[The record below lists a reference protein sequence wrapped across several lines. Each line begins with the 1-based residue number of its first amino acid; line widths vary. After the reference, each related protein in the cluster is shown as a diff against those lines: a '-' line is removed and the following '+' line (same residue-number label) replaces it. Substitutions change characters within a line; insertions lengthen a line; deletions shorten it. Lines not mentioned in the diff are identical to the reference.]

1 MIHDRHFILIVG
13 GILAFLSVASI
24 IGWLLAQRQTGDSG
38 RATVENLNA
47 RIRAWWVMVAVL
59 AVALALGW
67 TTTIILF
74 GLLSF
79 YALREFL
86 SLTPTK
92 PADHWPLL
100 AAFYVFL
107 PAQYV
112 LIGWDWYG
120 LFSILIPVYGY
131 LLLPILGV
139 VRGDTGDYVLRM
151 ARIQWGV
158 VLAVYCISHAPAL
171 LLLQIPGYEGRS
183 ALLLVY
189 LIVVVQLSDVM
200 QYVFGKLF
208 GKTKIAPVV
217 SPSKTVEG
225 LIGGV
230 AAAVAIGTGL
240 YWMTPFTPLQAM
252 GLSAVIATMGFFGGL
267 VLSAAKRSLGAK
279 DWGTAIEGH
288 GGVLDRLDS
297 VCFAAPIFFHLT
309 RFWFTV

>member
-1 MIHDRHFILIVG
+1 MIHDRHFLLVVG
-13 GILAFLSVASI
+13 GILAFLTVASV
-24 IGWLLAQRQTGDSG
+24 IGWLLAQRATNESG

-59 AVALALGW
+59 AGALAFGW
-67 TTTIILF
+67 TTTIVLF

-107 PAQYV
+107 PLQYV

-158 VLAVYCISHAPAL
+158 MLAVYCISHAPAL

-208 GKTKIAPVV
+208 GKTKVAPIV

-225 LIGGV
+225 LLGGG
-230 AAAVAIGTGL
+230 AAAVAIGTAL
-240 YWMTPFTPLQAM
+240 YWMTPFSPLQAM
-252 GLSAVIATMGFFGGL
+252 GLSAVIAAMGFFGGL
-267 VLSAAKRSLGAK
+267 VLSAAKRSMGVK
-279 DWGTAIEGH
+279 DWGSAIEGH

>member
-1 MIHDRHFILIVG
+1 MIHDRHFLLVVG
-13 GILAFLSVASI
+13 GILAFLTVASAM
-24 IGWLLAQRQTGDSG
+24 GWLLAR
-38 RATVENLNA
+38 RAGEGSRDTVENLNA

-59 AVALALGW
+59 AGALALGA
-67 TTTIILF
+67 TATVVLF

-100 AAFYVFL
+100 AAFYLFL

-120 LFSILIPVYGY
+120 LFSILIPVYAF

-139 VRGDTGDYVLRM
+139 VRGDTEDYVLRM

-158 VLAVYCISHAPAL
+158 MLAVYCISHAPAL
-171 LLLQIPGYEGRS
+171 LLLPIPGYEGKTP
-183 ALLLVY
+183 LLLVY

-208 GKTKIAPVV
+208 GRTKVAPVV

-225 LIGGV
+225 LVGGV

-240 YWMTPFTPLQAM
+240 YWLTPFTPLQAM
-252 GLSAVIATMGFFGGL
+252 GLSAVIAVMGFFGGL
-267 VLSAAKRSLGAK
+267 VLSAAKRSLGVK
-279 DWGTAIEGH
+279 DWGASIEGH

-309 RFWFTV
+309 RYWFTP

>member
-1 MIHDRHFILIVG
+1 MIGDRHFLYLVG
-13 GILAFLSVASI
+13 GILAFLTIASI
-24 IGWLLAQRQTGDSG
+24 VGWLLAGRATSDSG

-47 RIRAWWVMVAVL
+47 RIRAWWVMVAIL
-59 AVALALGW
+59 AGALALGW
-67 TTTIILF
+67 TTTIVLF

-120 LFSILIPVYGY
+120 LFSILIPVYAY

-139 VRGDTGDYVLRM
+139 VRGDTEDYVLRM

-158 VLAVYCISHAPAL
+158 MLAVYCISHAPAL

-208 GKTKIAPVV
+208 GKTKVAPVV

-225 LIGGV
+225 LVGGG
-230 AAAVAIGTGL
+230 AAAVAIGTAL

-252 GLSAVIATMGFFGGL
+252 GLSAVIAGMGFFGGL
-267 VLSAAKRSLGAK
+267 VLSAAKRSMGVK
-279 DWGTAIEGH
+279 DWGSAIEGH

>member
-1 MIHDRHFILIVG
+1 MIHDRHFLLVVG
-13 GILAFLSVASI
+13 GILAFLTVASA
-24 IGWLLAQRQTGDSG
+24 IGWLLAR
-38 RATVENLNA
+38 RAGEGSRDTVENLNA

-59 AVALALGW
+59 AGALALGA
-67 TTTIILF
+67 TATVVLF

-100 AAFYVFL
+100 AAFYLFL

-120 LFSILIPVYGY
+120 LFSILIPVYAF

-139 VRGDTGDYVLRM
+139 VRGDTEDYVLRM

-158 VLAVYCISHAPAL
+158 MLAVYCISHAPAL
-171 LLLQIPGYEGRS
+171 LLLPIPGYEGKTP
-183 ALLLVY
+183 LLLVY

-208 GKTKIAPVV
+208 GRTKVAPVV

-225 LIGGV
+225 LVGGV

-240 YWMTPFTPLQAM
+240 YWLTPFTPLQAM
-252 GLSAVIATMGFFGGL
+252 GLSAVIAVMGFFGGL
-267 VLSAAKRSLGAK
+267 VLSAAKRSLGVK
-279 DWGTAIEGH
+279 DWGASIEGH

-309 RFWFTV
+309 RYWFTP

>member
-1 MIHDRHFILIVG
+1 MIHDRHFLMIVG
-13 GILAFLSVASI
+13 GILAFLTVASV
-24 IGWLLAQRQTGDSG
+24 IGWLLAQRATSESG

-59 AVALALGW
+59 AGSLALGW
-67 TTTIILF
+67 TTTIVLF

-139 VRGDTGDYVLRM
+139 VRGDTDDYVLRM

-158 VLAVYCISHAPAL
+158 MLAVYCISHAPAL

-208 GKTKIAPVV
+208 GKTKVAPVV

-225 LIGGV
+225 LLGGG
-230 AAAVAIGTGL
+230 AAAVAIGTAL
-240 YWMTPFTPLQAM
+240 YWMTPFSPLQAM
-252 GLSAVIATMGFFGGL
+252 GLSAVIAAMGFFGGL
-267 VLSAAKRSLGAK
+267 VLSAAKRSMGVK
-279 DWGTAIEGH
+279 DWGSAIEGH

>member
-1 MIHDRHFILIVG
+1 MHDPHFRLLVA
-13 GILAFLSVASI
+13 GILVFLSLASAV
-24 IGWLLAQRQTGDSG
+24 GWVLGRRATSESA

-47 RIRAWWVMVAVL
+47 RIRAWWVMVAIL
-59 AVALALGW
+59 AGALALGW
-67 TTTIILF
+67 TATIVLF

-100 AAFYVFL
+100 AAFYLFL
-107 PAQYV
+107 PAQYL
-112 LIGWDWYG
+112 LIGRAWYG
-120 LFSILIPVYGY
+120 LFSILIPVYAY

-139 VRGDTGDYVLRM
+139 VRGDTQDYVLRM

-158 VLAVYCISHAPAL
+158 MLAVYCLSHAPAL
-171 LLLQIPGYEGRS
+171 LVLRIDGFEGRS
-183 ALLLVY
+183 PLLLVY

-208 GKTKIAPVV
+208 GRIKIAPLV

-225 LIGGV
+225 LVGGGL
-230 AAAVAIGTGL
+230 AAIAIGTGL
-240 YWMTPFTPLQAM
+240 YWLTPFTPLQAM
-252 GLSAVIATMGFFGGL
+252 GLSAVIAIMGFFGGL
-267 VLSAAKRSLGAK
+267 VLSAAKRSIGVK
-279 DWGTAIEGH
+279 DWGSSIEGH

-309 RFWFTV
+309 RYWFTP

>member
-1 MIHDRHFILIVG
+1 MIHDPHFRLLVA
-13 GILAFLSVASI
+13 GILVFLSLASAV
-24 IGWLLAQRQTGDSG
+24 GWVLGRRATSESA

-47 RIRAWWVMVAVL
+47 RIRAWWVMVAIL
-59 AVALALGW
+59 AGALALGW
-67 TTTIILF
+67 TATIVLF

-100 AAFYVFL
+100 AAFYLFL
-107 PAQYV
+107 PAQYL
-112 LIGWDWYG
+112 LIGRAWYG
-120 LFSILIPVYGY
+120 LFSILIPVYAY

-139 VRGDTGDYVLRM
+139 VRGDTQDYVLRM

-158 VLAVYCISHAPAL
+158 MLAVYCLSHAPAL
-171 LLLQIPGYEGRS
+171 LVLRIDGFEGRS
-183 ALLLVY
+183 PLLLVY

-208 GKTKIAPVV
+208 GRIKIAPLV

-225 LIGGV
+225 LVGGGL
-230 AAAVAIGTGL
+230 AAIAIGTGL
-240 YWMTPFTPLQAM
+240 YWLTPFTPLQAM
-252 GLSAVIATMGFFGGL
+252 GLSAVIAIMGFFGGL
-267 VLSAAKRSLGAK
+267 VLSAAKRSIGVK
-279 DWGTAIEGH
+279 DWGSSIEGH

-309 RFWFTV
+309 RYWFTP

>member
-1 MIHDRHFILIVG
+1 MISDRGFLLFLA
-13 GILAFLSVASI
+13 GIYTFLALASA
-24 IGWLLAQRQTGDSG
+24 IGWALSRRVTSEDG

-47 RIRAWWVMVAVL
+47 RIRAWWVMVTVL
-59 AVALALGW
+59 AGALLLGW
-67 TTTIILF
+67 TATILLF

-112 LIGWDWYG
+112 LIGMDWYG
-120 LFSILIPVYGY
+120 LFSILIPTYGF

-139 VRGDTGDYVLRM
+139 VRGDTQDFVPRM

-158 VLAVYCISHAPAL
+158 ILTVYCISHAAAL
-171 LLLQIPGYEGRS
+171 LVLRIPGQEGRS
-183 ALLLVY
+183 ALLLVF

-208 GKTKIAPVV
+208 GRTKIAPVV

-225 LIGGV
+225 LVGGAG
-230 AAAVAIGTGL
+230 AAILIGTAL
-240 YWMTPFTPLQAM
+240 WWMTPFTPLAAAGM
-252 GLSAVIATMGFFGGL
+252 SAVIAVMGFFGGL
-267 VLSAAKRSLGAK
+267 VLSAAKRSLGVK
-279 DWGTAIEGH
+279 DWGASIEGH

-297 VCFAAPIFFHLT
+297 VCFAAPVFFHLT
-309 RFWFTV
+309 RYVYT

>member
-1 MIHDRHFILIVG
+1 MIHDRHFLLLVG
-13 GILAFLSVASI
+13 GILAFLTVASS
-24 IGWLLAQRQTGDSG
+24 IGWLLARRPASESG

-59 AVALALGW
+59 AAALALGW
-67 TTTIILF
+67 TTTILLF
-74 GLLSF
+74 GFLSF

-100 AAFYVFL
+100 AAFYLFL
-107 PAQYV
+107 PGQYL

-120 LFSILIPVYGY
+120 LFSIFIPVYGF

-139 VRGDTGDYVLRM
+139 VRGDTEDFVLRM

-158 VLAVYCISHAPAL
+158 MLAVYCIGHAPAL
-171 LLLQIPGYEGRS
+171 LLLHIPGYEGRS

-208 GKTKIAPVV
+208 GRTKVAPVV
-217 SPSKTVEG
+217 SPSKTLEG
-225 LIGGV
+225 LVGGV
-230 AAAVAIGTGL
+230 AAAVAIGTSL
-240 YWMTPFTPLQAM
+240 YWITPFTPLQAM
-252 GLSAVIATMGFFGGL
+252 GLSAAIAAMGFFGGL
-267 VLSAAKRSLGAK
+267 VLSAAKRSMGVK
-279 DWGTAIEGH
+279 DWGSAIEGH

-297 VCFAAPIFFHLT
+297 VCFAAPVFFHLT
-309 RFWFTV
+309 RYWFAL

>member
-1 MIHDRHFILIVG
+1 MIRDPHFLLLVG
-13 GILAFLSVASI
+13 GILVFLGLASLV
-24 IGWLLAQRQTGDSG
+24 GRALGRRATSESG

-47 RIRAWWVMVAVL
+47 RIRAWWAMVAIL
-59 AVALALGW
+59 AGALALGW
-67 TTTIILF
+67 TATIVLF

-100 AAFYVFL
+100 AAFYLFL
-107 PAQYV
+107 PAQYL
-112 LIGWDWYG
+112 LIGRDWYG
-120 LFSILIPVYGY
+120 LFSILIPVYAY

-139 VRGDTGDYVLRM
+139 VRGDTQDYVLRM

-158 VLAVYCISHAPAL
+158 MLAVYCLSHAPAL
-171 LLLQIPGYEGRS
+171 LLLRIPGFEGRS
-183 ALLLVY
+183 PLLLVY

-208 GKTKIAPVV
+208 GRTKVAPLV

-225 LIGGV
+225 LVGGGL
-230 AAAVAIGTGL
+230 AAIAIGTGL
-240 YWMTPFTPLQAM
+240 YWLTPFTPLQAM
-252 GLSAVIATMGFFGGL
+252 GLSAVIAVMGFFGGL
-267 VLSAAKRSLGAK
+267 VLSAAKRSMGVK
-279 DWGTAIEGH
+279 DWGSSIEGH

-309 RFWFTV
+309 RYWFTP

>member
-1 MIHDRHFILIVG
+1 MIHDRHFLLVVG
-13 GILAFLSVASI
+13 GILAFLTLASA
-24 IGWLLAQRQTGDSG
+24 IGWFLAQRATGESG

-59 AVALALGW
+59 AAAVVLGW
-67 TTTIILF
+67 TTTIVLF

-107 PAQYV
+107 PLQYV

-139 VRGDTGDYVLRM
+139 VRGDTDDYVLRM

-158 VLAVYCISHAPAL
+158 MLAVYCISHAPAL

-208 GKTKIAPVV
+208 GKTKVAPVV

-225 LIGGV
+225 LVGGI
-230 AAAVAIGTGL
+230 AAAVAIGTAL
-240 YWMTPFTPLQAM
+240 YWMTPFSPLQAM
-252 GLSAVIATMGFFGGL
+252 ALSAVIAAMGFFGGL
-267 VLSAAKRSLGAK
+267 VLSAAKRSMGVK
-279 DWGTAIEGH
+279 DWGSAIEGH

>member
-1 MIHDRHFILIVG
+1 VIWDRHFLTLVG
-13 GILAFLSVASI
+13 GILAFLTVASI
-24 IGWLLAQRQTGDSG
+24 IGWALAARTTSESG

-59 AVALALGW
+59 AAALALGW
-67 TTTIILF
+67 TTTIVLF

-79 YALREFL
+79 FALREFL

-120 LFSILIPVYGY
+120 LFSILVPVYGF

-139 VRGDTGDYVLRM
+139 VRGDTEDYVLRM

-158 VLAVYCISHAPAL
+158 MLAVYCISHAPAL
-171 LLLQIPGYEGRS
+171 LLLQIPGYEGRG

-208 GKTKIAPVV
+208 GRTKVAPVV

-225 LIGGV
+225 LVGGI

-240 YWMTPFTPLQAM
+240 YWLTPFTPLQAM

-267 VLSAAKRSLGAK
+267 VLSAAKRSLDVK
-279 DWGTAIEGH
+279 DWGSSIEGH

-297 VCFAAPIFFHLT
+297 VCFAAPVFFHFT
-309 RFWFTV
+309 RYWFAL

>member
-1 MIHDRHFILIVG
+1 MIHDRHFLLVVG
-13 GILAFLSVASI
+13 GILAFLTVASA
-24 IGWLLAQRQTGDSG
+24 IGWLLAR
-38 RATVENLNA
+38 RAGEGSRDTVENLNA

-59 AVALALGW
+59 AGALALGA
-67 TTTIILF
+67 TATIVLF

-100 AAFYVFL
+100 AAFYLFL

-120 LFSILIPVYGY
+120 LFSILIPVYAF

-139 VRGDTGDYVLRM
+139 VRGDTEDYVLRM

-158 VLAVYCISHAPAL
+158 MLAVYCISHAPAL
-171 LLLQIPGYEGRS
+171 LLLPIPGYEGKTP
-183 ALLLVY
+183 LLLVY

-208 GKTKIAPVV
+208 GRTKVAPVV

-225 LIGGV
+225 LVGGV

-240 YWMTPFTPLQAM
+240 YWLTPFTPLQAM
-252 GLSAVIATMGFFGGL
+252 GLSAVIAVMGFFGGL
-267 VLSAAKRSLGAK
+267 VLSAAKRSLGVK
-279 DWGTAIEGH
+279 DWGASIEGH

-309 RFWFTV
+309 RYWFTP

>member
-1 MIHDRHFILIVG
+1 MIHDRHFLLVVG
-13 GILAFLSVASI
+13 GILAFLTVASA
-24 IGWLLAQRQTGDSG
+24 IGWLLAR
-38 RATVENLNA
+38 RAGEGSRDTVENLNA

-59 AVALALGW
+59 AGALALGA
-67 TTTIILF
+67 TATVVLF

-100 AAFYVFL
+100 AAFYLFL

-120 LFSILIPVYGY
+120 LFSILIPVYAY

-139 VRGDTGDYVLRM
+139 VRGDTEDYVLRM

-158 VLAVYCISHAPAL
+158 MLAVYCISHAPAL
-171 LLLQIPGYEGRS
+171 LLLPIPGYEGKTP
-183 ALLLVY
+183 LLLVY

-208 GKTKIAPVV
+208 GRTKVAPVV

-225 LIGGV
+225 LVGGV

-240 YWMTPFTPLQAM
+240 YWLTPFTPLQAM
-252 GLSAVIATMGFFGGL
+252 GLSAVIAVMGFFGGL
-267 VLSAAKRSLGAK
+267 VLSAAKRSLGVK
-279 DWGTAIEGH
+279 DWGASIEGH

-309 RFWFTV
+309 RYWFTP

>member
-1 MIHDRHFILIVG
+1 MIRDTHFLLVVG
-13 GILAFLSVASI
+13 GILAFLTVASA
-24 IGWLLAQRQTGDSG
+24 IGWLLAQRATTDGG

-59 AVALALGW
+59 AGALALGW
-67 TTTIILF
+67 TTTIVLF

-120 LFSILIPVYGY
+120 LFSILIPVYAY

-139 VRGDTGDYVLRM
+139 VRGDTDDYVLRM

-158 VLAVYCISHAPAL
+158 MLAVYCISHAPAL

-208 GKTKIAPVV
+208 GKTKVAPVV

-225 LIGGV
+225 LVGGV
-230 AAAVAIGTGL
+230 AAAVAIGTAL
-240 YWMTPFTPLQAM
+240 YWMTPFSPLQAM
-252 GLSAVIATMGFFGGL
+252 GLSAVIAIMGFFGGL
-267 VLSAAKRSLGAK
+267 VLSAAKRSMGVK
-279 DWGTAIEGH
+279 DWGSAIEGH

>member
-1 MIHDRHFILIVG
+1 MIHDRSFLLLVG
-13 GILAFLSVASI
+13 GILAFLAVASL
-24 IGWLLAQRQTGDSG
+24 IGWVLARRAADAAS

-59 AVALALGW
+59 AGALALGW
-67 TTTIILF
+67 TATILLF

-79 YALREFL
+79 FALREFL

-120 LFSILIPVYGY
+120 LFSVLIPVYAY

-139 VRGDTGDYVLRM
+139 VRGDTEDYVLRM

-158 VLAVYCISHAPAL
+158 MLAVYCISHAPAL
-171 LLLQIPGYEGRS
+171 LLLPIPGYEGRTP
-183 ALLLVY
+183 LLLVY

-208 GKTKIAPVV
+208 GRTKVAPRV

-225 LIGGV
+225 LAGGV
-230 AAAVAIGTGL
+230 AAAVAIGTALYGL
-240 YWMTPFTPLQAM
+240 TPFTPLQAM
-252 GLSAVIATMGFFGGL
+252 GLSAVIAIMGFFGGL
-267 VLSAAKRSLGAK
+267 VLSAAKRSMGVK

-297 VCFAAPIFFHLT
+297 VCFAAPVFFHLT
-309 RFWFTV
+309 RYWFTP

>member
-1 MIHDRHFILIVG
+1 MIHDPHFRLLVA
-13 GILAFLSVASI
+13 GILVFLSLASAV
-24 IGWLLAQRQTGDSG
+24 GWVLGRRATSESA

-47 RIRAWWVMVAVL
+47 RIRAWWVMVAIL
-59 AVALALGW
+59 AGALALGW
-67 TTTIILF
+67 TATIVLF

-100 AAFYVFL
+100 AAFYLFL
-107 PAQYV
+107 PAQYL
-112 LIGWDWYG
+112 LIGRAWYG
-120 LFSILIPVYGY
+120 LFSILIPVYAY

-139 VRGDTGDYVLRM
+139 VRGDTQDYVLRM

-158 VLAVYCISHAPAL
+158 MLAVYCLSHAPAL
-171 LLLQIPGYEGRS
+171 LLLRIDGFEGRS
-183 ALLLVY
+183 PLLLVY

-208 GKTKIAPVV
+208 GRIKIAPLV

-225 LIGGV
+225 LVGGGLAAIG
-230 AAAVAIGTGL
+230 IGTGL
-240 YWMTPFTPLQAM
+240 YWLTPFTPLQAM
-252 GLSAVIATMGFFGGL
+252 GLSAVIAIMGFFGGL
-267 VLSAAKRSLGAK
+267 VLSAAKRSMGVK
-279 DWGTAIEGH
+279 DWGSSIEGH

-309 RFWFTV
+309 RYWFTP

>member
-1 MIHDRHFILIVG
+1 MIHDPHFRLLVA
-13 GILAFLSVASI
+13 GILVFLSLASAV
-24 IGWLLAQRQTGDSG
+24 GWVLGRRATSESA

-47 RIRAWWVMVAVL
+47 RIRAWWVMVAIL
-59 AVALALGW
+59 AGALALGW
-67 TTTIILF
+67 TATIVLF

-100 AAFYVFL
+100 AAFYLFL
-107 PAQYV
+107 PAQYL
-112 LIGWDWYG
+112 LIGRAWYG
-120 LFSILIPVYGY
+120 LFSILIPVYAY

-139 VRGDTGDYVLRM
+139 VRGDTQDYVLRM

-158 VLAVYCISHAPAL
+158 MLAVYCLSHAPAL
-171 LLLQIPGYEGRS
+171 LLLRIDGFEGRS
-183 ALLLVY
+183 PLLLVY

-208 GKTKIAPVV
+208 GRIKIAPLV

-225 LIGGV
+225 LVGGGL
-230 AAAVAIGTGL
+230 AAIAIGTGL
-240 YWMTPFTPLQAM
+240 YWLTPFTPLQAM
-252 GLSAVIATMGFFGGL
+252 GLSAVIAIMGFFGGL
-267 VLSAAKRSLGAK
+267 VLSAAKRSMGVK
-279 DWGTAIEGH
+279 DWGSSIEGH

-309 RFWFTV
+309 RYWFTP